1 MSSDSPLDPIWKAF
15 QTTSDCFKVARRA
28 VSDGNLKLLDGT
40 DFLGSPG
47 FETDWIERSRQISED
62 LAIVSL
68 WATFERFLIEYIQGK
83 AVGLRDAKPHELA
96 VSFYTKVEEE
106 IENWRLAEIL
116 DLFKGYLDSNLIGQA
131 KQIKAHRDWI
141 AHKNPRRQPPAK
153 IEANRAHIV
162 LSQIIEGILLA
173 ETAS

>member
-1 MSSDSPLDPIWKAF
+1 M
-15 QTTSDCFKVARRA
+15 
-28 VSDGNLKLLDGT
+28 
-40 DFLGSPG
+40 
-47 FETDWIERSRQISED
+47 
-62 LAIVSL
+62 
-68 WATFERFLIEYIQGK
+68 
-83 AVGLRDAKPHELA
+83 GLRDAKPQELA

-116 DLFKGYLDSNLIGQA
+116 DLFKGYLDPNLIGQA